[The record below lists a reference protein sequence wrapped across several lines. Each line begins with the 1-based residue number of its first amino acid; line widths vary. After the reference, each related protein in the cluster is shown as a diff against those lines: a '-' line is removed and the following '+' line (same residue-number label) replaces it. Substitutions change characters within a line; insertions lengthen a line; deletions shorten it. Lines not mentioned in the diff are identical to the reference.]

1 MKKYQNQQNVSLF
14 GKYTDP
20 YVGRRGTGKLYSTS
34 QTIEKANFEIH
45 YNEEKLYCLWLG
57 HSSVFLHMQ
66 ELNILID
73 PVFSMYTSPVPFI
86 GPKRFIG
93 KTINVE
99 DLPLIDIV
107 LISHSHYDHL
117 DKKTVQALDKQVKN
131 YIVPEGVGRIL
142 KRFGVNGIKIIELN
156 WYDSIEI
163 NSLNVTLVPSQH
175 DSGRSPFSMNRSLW
189 GGFLIRND
197 NYTVFNS
204 GDGGY
209 ASHFKE
215 IYERYGAVDLAI
227 MECGQ
232 YNEKWHAIHMF
243 PEETVQACEDLHA
256 KLSVP
261 VHWGAY
267 VLSDHTWDDPPRRF
281 AKHADEKGV
290 KYQILD
296 INKWLIL

>member
-1 MKKYQNQQNVSLF
+1 MKKYKNQESVSVF

-20 YVGRRGTGKLYSTS
+20 YSERRGTGELRSTN
-34 QTIEKANFEIH
+34 QIIVKADFNKQ
-45 YNEEKLYCLWLG
+45 YDEEKLYFLWLG

-66 ELNILID
+66 KLNILID

-86 GPKRFIG
+86 GPKRFVG
-93 KTINVE
+93 ETIKAD

-107 LISHSHYDHL
+107 LITHSHYDHL
-117 DKKTVQALDKQVKN
+117 DRKTIRALDKKVKK

-142 KRFGVNGIKIIELN
+142 KRFGVNTIKIIELN
-156 WYDSIEI
+156 WYEYTEI
-163 NSLNVTLVPSQH
+163 SALNVALVPSQH
-175 DSGRSPFSMNRSLW
+175 DSGRSPFSMDRSLW
-189 GGFLIRND
+189 GGFILKND
-197 NYTVFNS
+197 KYTVFDS

-209 ASHFKE
+209 ANHFKD
-215 IYERYGAVDLAI
+215 IYERYGTVDLSI

-243 PEETVQACEDLHA
+243 PEESVQACEDLHA
-256 KLSVP
+256 KISIP

-267 VLSDHTWDDPPRRF
+267 VLSDHVWDDPPRRF
-281 AKHADEKGV
+281 AKQAEEKGIN
-290 KYQILD
+290 YQILD